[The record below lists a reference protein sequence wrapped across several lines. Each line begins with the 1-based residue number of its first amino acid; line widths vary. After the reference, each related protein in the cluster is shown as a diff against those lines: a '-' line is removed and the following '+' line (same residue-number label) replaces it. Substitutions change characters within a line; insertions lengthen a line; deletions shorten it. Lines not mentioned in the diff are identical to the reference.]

1 MKTSREH
8 AGPAG
13 AARPT
18 VCRGGAH
25 AGTPGV
31 RLGRCPGNGRFRAHA
46 RRALMIARGAAL
58 AALALACTTPPA
70 RADSTVWT
78 NRGGGYWSVPGNWS
92 PNTPPGPGTNALLTS
107 DSGNTSYTVTNDI
120 TDNACAGL
128 TICNPTNAG
137 VHTLLSAANA
147 LFASGDAVVGR
158 NGSLVVS
165 NATVSIGGAATI
177 SNAGAVYVL
186 SGAVLNVG
194 GTDRETA
201 GASLATL
208 TNLAGGILEL
218 GQPGGSSSNY
228 FVSFLNASTATVGL
242 VNQGSLRN
250 RDGHY
255 IASRIHANVFNDTG
269 GVIWTRTLI
278 ETMELH
284 QLCTNRGQILIGN
297 VTSGLTVT
305 NGDVA
310 NEGLISNP
318 GGGFR
323 ISNGSLYNASNG
335 VVLIY
340 GTSSQ
345 GALWSRSTLN
355 DGVLIVS
362 NMSGSSGGYRDMGGP
377 ITNRGTML
385 LYRSYPGSN
394 IRDTLYASNIVNL
407 SFIYAVGSFGTPVT
421 NAIAGNMVRSPI
433 LNQRGGVISAT
444 NGTVFVLTD
453 IRNSGTLAVHSNS
466 VLAVGYAAAGP
477 GRIDV
482 GGLAFTND
490 GAIALENGDLAVA
503 RLVAVAGSEL
513 RGRGEIGRVTLS
525 NLVSASGA
533 TTNFARQ
540 FAVRGVANSGA
551 IRPGGTLN
559 AGAISNL
566 PGGVLAGYGALRSM
580 DTAAFYADEALVLT
594 NINRGHRIF
603 NATGAVL
610 MADGGVLDLENGFEG
625 DRQSGTIGATN
636 GGVLRIGGGSQP
648 LANDGVIRLSNGR
661 LECGD
666 LTLTNGSVVVDLDHV
681 AADAGCLMLA
691 SNVTLGGTGEL
702 VLSGTGRRTVL
713 ILHTGARAGVFS
725 SVTGVPPGFRVS
737 YDLDGRVELAPAIG
751 EVITVR

>member
-1 MKTSREH
+1 MCDGSS
-8 AGPAG
+8 
-13 AARPT
+13 
-18 VCRGGAH
+18 V
-25 AGTPGV
+25 
-31 RLGRCPGNGRFRAHA
+31 
-46 RRALMIARGAAL
+46 MRGAAL
-58 AALALACTTPPA
+58 AALVLTACAMPPA

-107 DSGNTSYTVTNDI
+107 ESGNTSYTVTNDI
-120 TDNACAGL
+120 ADNACAGL

-137 VHTLLSAANA
+137 VHTLLSAANGLYA
-147 LFASGDAVVGR
+147 AGDAVVGR

-165 NATVSIGGAATI
+165 SATVSIGGAATI
-177 SNAGAVYVL
+177 SNAGSLYVL

-194 GTDRETA
+194 GTDREPA

-208 TNLAGGILEL
+208 TNLAGGVLEL
-218 GQPGGSSSNY
+218 GQAGGSSSNY
-228 FVSFLNASTATVGL
+228 FVSILNASTATVGL

-269 GVIWTRTLI
+269 GVIWTRTMT

-297 VTSGLTVT
+297 VTSSLTVT

-318 GGGFR
+318 GGGCR

-362 NMSGSSGGYRDMGGP
+362 NMSGSSGGFRDMGGP
-377 ITNRGTML
+377 ITNRGAML
-385 LYRSYPGSN
+385 LYRSYAGSN
-394 IRDTLYASNIVNL
+394 IRDTLYASNIVNFSVL
-407 SFIYAVGSFGTPVT
+407 HAIGSFGMPVT

-433 LNQRGGVISAT
+433 VNQAGGVISAT

-482 GGLAFTND
+482 GGQAFTND
-490 GAIALENGDLAVA
+490 GAIALEDGNLAVA
-503 RLVAVAGSEL
+503 RLLAMAGSEL

-540 FAVRGVANSGA
+540 FAVRGVANWGT

-566 PGGVLAGYGALRSM
+566 PGGVIAGYGALRSI

-603 NATGAVL
+603 NSTGAVL
-610 MADGGVLDLENGFEG
+610 MADRGVLDLENGLEG

-636 GGVLRIGGGSQP
+636 GGVLRVGGGALP
-648 LANDGVIRLSNGR
+648 LTSDGAIRLSGGR
-661 LECGD
+661 LACGR
-666 LTLTNGSVVVDLDHV
+666 LALTNGTLIVDLD
-681 AADAGCLMLA
+681 APDPGAGALIETGGL
-691 SNVTLGGTGEL
+691 TLGGASEL
-702 VLSGTGRRTVL
+702 VVSGVGRRVVL
-713 ILHTGARAGVFS
+713 IRHAEARAGIFARAEA
-725 SVTGVPPGFRVS
+725 VPPGYRVS
-737 YDLDGRVELAPAIG
+737 YETEGQVELVATGG